1 MSNFG
6 AIARRKHLPSQAIL
20 FILAAFWLIPT
31 FGALITSFRTQDE
44 TLSSGWWQV
53 LLHPFSQHWTLANYH
68 TALTQDQMA
77 SGLTA
82 SFAITLPAMVLPIII
97 AAFTAYSFTY
107 FQFKGKEFLFG
118 IMIAFMIVPIQAALI
133 PSINLLVWI
142 GDHTGLK
149 IIGNY
154 PAGWIAHTAFAI
166 PFATYMMRNY
176 MASLPVEL
184 IEAAKIDGASH
195 YRIFWRIVAPMSIP
209 LLASYAIFQFMWVWN
224 DYLIAYLYVGPDH
237 PVLTYKLLNLLG
249 VYNDGWQNVVAGSF
263 ITLFFPFL
271 VFVTLQR
278 FMIRGMTAG
287 AVK

>member
-1 MSNFG
+1 MSKL
-6 AIARRKHLPSQAIL
+6 ATTVRKKHYLSQAIL
-20 FILAAFWLIPT
+20 AFFALIWLIPT
-31 FGALITSFRTQDE
+31 FGAFVTSFRTQDA
-44 TLSSGWWQV
+44 TLQTGWWQV
-53 LLHPFSQHWTLANYH
+53 LLHPFSQEWTLNNYY

-97 AAFTAYSFTY
+97 AAFTAYSFT
-107 FQFKGKEFLFG
+107 FFHFRGKEILFG
-118 IMIAFMIVPIQAALI
+118 LMIAFMIVPIQAALI
-133 PSINLLVWI
+133 PSINLLVWL
-142 GDHTGLK
+142 GDKTGLS

-176 MASLPVEL
+176 MTGLPIEL

-195 YRIFWRIVAPMSIP
+195 YRIFWRIVCPMSIP

-224 DYLIAYLYVGPDH
+224 DYLIAYLYVGPEH
-237 PVLTYKLLNLLG
+237 PVLTYKLLNLIG
-249 VYNDGWQNVVAGSF
+249 VYNSGWQNVIAGSF

-271 VFVTLQR
+271 VFVSLQR